1 MIQTSKSM
9 SIKTDFLLKILNVI
23 TWIAFIGLCIESGA
37 LIFNFTYSIY
47 KPIVAHNIYKG
58 LDLSGLQ
65 AKNFAHFIGLMSFII
80 LISTL
85 KAYLLYLVVKIFL
98 KLNFV
103 KPFSV
108 EIAKLIEKISFEVA
122 SIAIVGAIAKQ
133 YTKRLI
139 HSGYDISNAQ
149 EYWNDTG
156 AFLIMAAT
164 IYVIAQVFKK
174 GIELQNENDLTV

>member
-1 MIQTSKSM
+1 M
-9 SIKTDFLLKILNVI
+9 
-23 TWIAFIGLCIESGA
+23 
-37 LIFNFTYSIY
+37 
-47 KPIVAHNIYKG
+47 
-58 LDLSGLQ
+58 
-65 AKNFAHFIGLMSFII
+65 MSFII

-85 KAYLLYLVVKIFL
+85 KAYLFYLVVKIFF

>member
-1 MIQTSKSM
+1 MSKR
-9 SIKTDFLLKILNVI
+9 TDFLLKVLNVI
-23 TWIAFIGLCIESGA
+23 AWIVFIGLCIESVA

-47 KPIVAHNIYKG
+47 KPIVAHNIYEG

-65 AKNFAHFIGLMSFII
+65 AKNFAHFIGLMSFIVV
-80 LISTL
+80 ISTL
-85 KAYLLYLVVKIFL
+85 KAYLFYLVVKIFL

-103 KPFSV
+103 KPFSI
-108 EIAKLIEKISFEVA
+108 EIAKLIENISFEVF
-122 SIAIVGAIAKQ
+122 SIAIVGAVAQQ
-133 YTKRLI
+133 YTKRLMN
-139 HSGYDISNAQ
+139 SGYDISNAQ
-149 EYWNDTG
+149 KYWNDTR

>member
-1 MIQTSKSM
+1 MTKR
-9 SIKTDFLLKILNVI
+9 TDILLKVLNVI
-23 TWIAFIGLCIESGA
+23 AWIVFIGLCIESGA
-37 LIFNFTYSIY
+37 LIFNFSYSMY
-47 KPIVAHNIYKG
+47 KPIVAENIYKG
-58 LDLSGLQ
+58 LDLSDLQ
-65 AKNFAHFIGLMSFII
+65 AKNFAAFIGLMSFIV

-85 KAYLLYLVVKIFL
+85 KAYLFYMVVKIFM

-108 EIAKLIEKISFEVA
+108 EIAKLVENISLEVL

-133 YTKRLI
+133 YTKRLKQL
-139 HSGYDISNAQ
+139 GYDISNAQ
-149 EYWNDTG
+149 EYWNDTA

-174 GIELQNENDLTV
+174 GIELQNENDLTI

>member
-1 MIQTSKSM
+1 M
-9 SIKTDFLLKILNVI
+9 SIRTDFLLKVLNVI
-23 TWIAFIGLCIESGA
+23 TWIVFIGLCIESGA
-37 LIFNFTYSIY
+37 LIFNFTYSIS

-65 AKNFAHFIGLMSFII
+65 AKNLAHFIGLMSFIV

-85 KAYLLYLVVKIFL
+85 KAYLFYLVVKIFL

-174 GIELQNENDLTV
+174 GIELQNENDLTI

>member
-1 MIQTSKSM
+1 MEKN
-9 SIKTDFLLKILNVI
+9 TDFLLKALNVI
-23 TWIAFIGLCIESGA
+23 AWIIFIGLCIESGA
-37 LIFNFTYSIY
+37 LLFNFTYSIY
-47 KPIVAHNIYKG
+47 NPIVAHNIYKG

-65 AKNFAHFIGLMSFII
+65 AKSFAHFIGLMSFIV

-85 KAYLLYLVVKIFL
+85 KAYLFYLVVKIFL

>member
-1 MIQTSKSM
+1 MSKR
-9 SIKTDFLLKILNVI
+9 TDFLLKVLNVI
-23 TWIAFIGLCIESGA
+23 AWIVFIGLCIESAA
-37 LIFNFTYSIY
+37 LIFNFTYSMH

-65 AKNFAHFIGLMSFII
+65 AKNFAHFIGLMSFIVT
-80 LISTL
+80 ISTL
-85 KAYLLYLVVKIFL
+85 KAYLFYLVVKIFL

-103 KPFSV
+103 KPFSI
-108 EIAKLIEKISFEVA
+108 EIAKLIENISFEVF
-122 SIAIVGAIAKQ
+122 SIAIVGAVARQ
-133 YTKRLI
+133 YTKRLMN
-139 HSGYDISNAQ
+139 SGYDISNAQ

>member
-1 MIQTSKSM
+1 MEKN
-9 SIKTDFLLKILNVI
+9 TDFLLKALNVI
-23 TWIAFIGLCIESGA
+23 AWIIFIGFCIESGA

-65 AKNFAHFIGLMSFII
+65 AKNFAHFIGLMSFIV

-85 KAYLLYLVVKIFL
+85 KAYLFYLVVKIFL

-108 EIAKLIEKISFEVA
+108 EIAKLIEKISFEVTF
-122 SIAIVGAIAKQ
+122 IAIVGAIAKQ

>member
-1 MIQTSKSM
+1 MEKN
-9 SIKTDFLLKILNVI
+9 TDFLLKALNVI
-23 TWIAFIGLCIESGA
+23 AWIIFIGLCIESGA

-47 KPIVAHNIYKG
+47 NPIVAHNIYKG

-65 AKNFAHFIGLMSFII
+65 AKSFAHFIGLMSFIV

-85 KAYLLYLVVKIFL
+85 KAYLFYLVVKIFL

>member
-1 MIQTSKSM
+1 MSKR
-9 SIKTDFLLKILNVI
+9 TDFLLKVLNVI
-23 TWIAFIGLCIESGA
+23 AWIAFIGLCIESGA
-37 LIFNFTYSIY
+37 LIFNFAYSIN

-65 AKNFAHFIGLMSFII
+65 AKSFVNFIGLMSFII
-80 LISTL
+80 LISIL
-85 KAYLLYLVVKIFL
+85 KAYLFYLVVKLFL

-103 KPFSV
+103 KPFSI
-108 EIAKLIEKISFEVA
+108 EIAKLIENMSFEVF
-122 SIAIVGAIAKQ
+122 SIAIVGAVARQ
-133 YTKRLI
+133 YTKKLI
-139 HSGYDISNAQ
+139 KSGYKISNAQ

-164 IYVIAQVFKK
+164 IFVIAQVFKK

>member
-1 MIQTSKSM
+1 MSKR
-9 SIKTDFLLKILNVI
+9 IDFLLKVLNVI
-23 TWIAFIGLCIESGA
+23 AWIVFIGLCIESGA

-65 AKNFAHFIGLMSFII
+65 AKSFVHFIGLMSFII
-80 LISTL
+80 LISIL
-85 KAYLLYLVVKIFL
+85 KAYLFYLVVKIFL
-98 KLNFV
+98 NLNFV
-103 KPFSV
+103 KPFSI
-108 EIAKLIEKISFEVA
+108 EIAKLIENISFEVF
-122 SIAIVGAIAKQ
+122 SIAIVGAVARQ

-139 HSGYDISNAQ
+139 NFGYNISNAQ

-156 AFLIMAAT
+156 AFLIMAAI

>member
-1 MIQTSKSM
+1 MSKR
-9 SIKTDFLLKILNVI
+9 IDFLLKVLNVI
-23 TWIAFIGLCIESGA
+23 AWIVFIGLCIESGA

-65 AKNFAHFIGLMSFII
+65 AKSLVHFIGLMSFII
-80 LISTL
+80 LISIL
-85 KAYLLYLVVKIFL
+85 KAYLFYLVVKIFL

-108 EIAKLIEKISFEVA
+108 EIAKLIENISFEVF
-122 SIAIVGAIAKQ
+122 SIAIFGAVARQ
-133 YTKRLI
+133 YSKRLI
-139 HSGYDISNAQ
+139 NSGYNISNAQ